1 MSRRG
6 WHSGRT
12 AEGATV
18 KRRKRRAPMP
28 TTCGCTGVFARPGF
42 DLRPTR
48 LGVLCLALMLFPFR
62 RKQTFR
68 TAGAV
73 TVALVLLTGLRAL
86 AEGSSAEAFVLLD
99 AGQPRRFEIARDEL
113 HCKDRNRTAWVEAM
127 PAEPSVER
135 LRARAASLMAAT
147 GMEVKLVMYPAGS
160 PRNQST
166 RRLLTQRVLVR
177 LMPEVNAASIL
188 GGVPGIAQWQEVEYL
203 PGAVLVEAAEATGA
217 LALAESLRTRPG

>member
-1 MSRRG
+1 M
-6 WHSGRT
+6 
-12 AEGATV
+12 
-18 KRRKRRAPMP
+18 
-28 TTCGCTGVFARPGF
+28 
-42 DLRPTR
+42 
-48 LGVLCLALMLFPFR
+48 
-62 RKQTFR
+62 
-68 TAGAV
+68 
-73 TVALVLLTGLRAL
+73 ALVLLTGLRAL

-177 LMPEVNAASIL
+177 LMPGVNATSVL

-217 LALAESLRTRPG
+217 LALAESLRTRPGVRSAEAQLARHHQPKLVPNDSLFNYQ